1 MMQNLGSNPKI
12 SCSVITEAVITIAL
26 RYFFQNELSTAFC
39 STTAAFRFLR
49 INCNTEYPGIAG
61 VETFQFF
68 LAQIFFQNVIRN
80 IDRLLLLYR
89 YV

>member
-12 SCSVITEAVITIAL
+12 SCNAMTEEVITIAL

-39 STTAAFRFLR
+39 STTAAFRFLS

-61 VETFQFF
+61 AETFQFF
-68 LAQIFFQNVIRN
+68 GAQIFFQNVIRN
-80 IDRLLLLYR
+80 VDRLLLLYR